1 MIGQLIEKQV
11 DSVRPGKALLLRPPE
26 NSDPPGGQAAVSSA
40 DAEHHTAP
48 GFCEGSCQRGRD
60 DRDSEAGSDKLHGG
74 LNIAYLER
82 CGALKVMLRKHFI
95 DKSSEGTVERQ
106 IYKGPRRVSRA
117 SRCCV
122 RPVRGRMDRPPLEDP
137 AHRE

>member
-1 MIGQLIEKQV
+1 MIGQLSEKQV
-11 DSVRPGKALLLRPPE
+11 DSVRPGDAFLLCPPE
-26 NSDPPGGQAAVSSA
+26 NNDPPVGQAAVSSA
-40 DAEHHTAP
+40 DAEHDATP
-48 GFCEGSCQRGRD
+48 GFFEGSCQSGRD
-60 DRDSEAGSDKLHGG
+60 DCDSEARSDKLHDG
-74 LNIAYLER
+74 LNFAYLER